1 MARVF
6 STRPTSEARA
16 RDAIHLN
23 TVYGSIDRENRQEI
37 SMQLR
42 SHLRGGTLNENVVAS
57 LAEKYLR
64 TGSPAGWNSVV
75 NSALAQT
82 VLPAGNTVR
91 NYLSPESPTM
101 AMVNDLY

>member
-1 MARVF
+1 
-6 STRPTSEARA
+6 
-16 RDAIHLN
+16 
-23 TVYGSIDRENRQEI
+23 
-37 SMQLR
+37 MQLR
-42 SHLRGGTLNENVVAS
+42 SHLRGGTLNESVVAS